1 MEAVRRWV
9 VKEETQR
16 YIQIDIN
23 ETSVNRETV
32 VVIAVKGPLGYGE
45 LALLI
50 KQVRKID
57 EKSKYIF
64 FCESLVTTN

>member
-1 MEAVRRWV
+1 MEAVRRWI
-9 VKEETQR
+9 VKEESQR

-50 KQVRKID
+50 KQIKKID

-64 FCESLVTTN
+64 FC

>member
-1 MEAVRRWV
+1 MEAVRSWV